1 MRKVYL
7 NVMFQVIVLAE
18 EGVDISEVMNE
29 LDYNFSSN
37 TANSDIYDSAM
48 IDFEVTDS
56 K

>member
-7 NVMFQVIVLAE
+7 NVMFQVIIVAE
-18 EGVDISEVMNE
+18 DDVNISEVMNE
-29 LDYNFSSN
+29 LDYNFCSN
-37 TANSDIYDSAM
+37 TPNSDIYDSAM

>member
-7 NVMFQVIVLAE
+7 NVMFQIIVDAE

-29 LDYNFSSN
+29 LDYNFLSTTDN
-37 TANSDIYDSAM
+37 ADIVDTEMVDYD
-48 IDFEVTDS
+48 ITDS